1 MRRTKKT
8 LVLLLSLG
16 MVIALTTAIPAG
28 ATTEKTGKKEVVDSE
43 FVFCTMD
50 WSGEIEEVQVFEILS
65 LKGDGT
71 FDVREKKAF
80 GENTGWQG
88 VKGFKKPKVEGD
100 YLVWEGLKSKDNA
113 SYIAATKLS
122 EAMVE
127 EARTRIPLDV
137 RFKYKFDGVPV
148 TDLDEITGKSG
159 RFEMEVTFKNT
170 SKEKTRVE
178 YKDPDTGEMKEAE
191 VETYLPLVIQPY
203 DWYFD
208 NRIFYNLEAD
218 PTGLV
223 VPMPDFYNVG
233 WSIPLFPP
241 ATEESHTIWIK
252 ADVKDFELPPLTL
265 AVAFV
270 FPETNQVNPTALFK
284 AGLQQLYG
292 GVKQINEGIG
302 DPSKE
307 DTLLYGITAIDEGL
321 KQMANAQEGLPYA
334 KSNIDSKMIPGVKQ
348 AAAGIGSETTPDTL
362 LYADAQVIAGLEQMK
377 QGIGA
382 PGAADTLLYAMAKMD
397 EGLNE
402 IAMGIGDPTTSD
414 TLRYAMAQ
422 MQAGLE
428 SIKAGIGSAST
439 PNTLLYAVAAVQ
451 AGLSSML
458 VGANQ
463 MIVGIGDASTPG
475 TILNGLAQV
484 VAGIQLMSAGLGG
497 VGQPGTIIDGLN
509 QMATNLNGS
518 LIPGVQQIQ
527 GALSPGGGLTTL
539 YDYTQ
544 TVAKPITDAVD
555 PNIWLNQQAM
565 MNGYATG
572 LGNIAA
578 GLIAIYNGLAAPF
591 PNGIIANLLLAKN
604 MMDTQ
609 IIPGLQQIIAGLDNP
624 SGIPQPGIKQG
635 LQQIAMGI
643 GSASTP
649 GTLLYAMAQIQAG
662 LQGIAAGI
670 GDPTVN
676 PSLLYAAV
684 AVQGGLLQILNGIGS
699 HATPDTLLY
708 AVAAVE
714 AGLNQM
720 KAGIGDAATNP
731 SLLYAMAA
739 MQMGLYQMKAGMS
752 TGDPNNPGLLEGL
765 QLLSAGLADAVAGL
779 GSAETPDTLLY
790 GTNAIKEGLTQVG
803 GGTQQMVDGLY
814 KNLVMLNTT
823 EAELAAIAKRAEEFD
838 HLLGRAEDAT
848 NQVRFVYQAK
858 PTYNY
863 KAGSKASWVVAIV
876 LSIVFA
882 LILVA
887 GGIMLSR
894 RAAA

>member
-148 TDLDEITGKSG
+148 TDRDEITGKSG

-178 YKDPDTGEMKEAE
+178 YKDPDTGELKETE

-252 ADVKDFELPPLTL
+252 ADVKDFQLPPLTL

-270 FPETNQVNPTALFK
+270 FPETNQVDPTALFK
-284 AGLQQLYG
+284 AGLEQLYG
-292 GVKQINEGIG
+292 GVKQINEGVG

-307 DTLLYGITAIDEGL
+307 DTLLYGITAVDNGL
-321 KQMANAQEGLPYA
+321 KQMADAQEGLPYA
-334 KSNIDSKMIPGVKQ
+334 KSNIDSAMIPGVEE
-348 AAAGIGSETTPDTL
+348 AAAGIGSERTPQTL
-362 LYADAQVIAGLEQMK
+362 LYAANAVIGGLYGMLAGIGSKTEDETLLYAMNAMKEGLEGIYEGIGDTDTDETLLFGMRSLELGLDNPSGVPKPGIKQVAQLIFAAAEGITDPVLKATIQGYAEGIIKGVGDQYTKKTLIYGVHLVMAGLMAIQNGIKSSDPQAKTLMYAVDKVIDGLNAMK
-377 QGIGA
+377 AGIGTE
-382 PGAADTLLYAMAKMD
+382 DDKNTLLYAMA
-397 EGLNE
+397 
-402 IAMGIGDPTTSD
+402 
-414 TLRYAMAQ
+414 
-422 MQAGLE
+422 
-428 SIKAGIGSAST
+428 
-439 PNTLLYAVAAVQ
+439 
-451 AGLSSML
+451 
-458 VGANQ
+458 
-463 MIVGIGDASTPG
+463 
-475 TILNGLAQV
+475 
-484 VAGIQLMSAGLGG
+484 
-497 VGQPGTIIDGLN
+497 
-509 QMATNLNGS
+509 
-518 LIPGVQQIQ
+518 
-527 GALSPGGGLTTL
+527 
-539 YDYTQ
+539 
-544 TVAKPITDAVD
+544 
-555 PNIWLNQQAM
+555 
-565 MNGYATG
+565 
-572 LGNIAA
+572 
-578 GLIAIYNGLAAPF
+578 AI
-591 PNGIIANLLLAKN
+591 
-604 MMDTQ
+604 
-609 IIPGLQQIIAGLDNP
+609 
-624 SGIPQPGIKQG
+624 
-635 LQQIAMGI
+635 
-643 GSASTP
+643 
-649 GTLLYAMAQIQAG
+649 
-662 LQGIAAGI
+662 
-670 GDPTVN
+670 
-676 PSLLYAAV
+676 
-684 AVQGGLLQILNGIGS
+684 QGGLHQL
-699 HATPDTLLY
+699 
-708 AVAAVE
+708 
-714 AGLNQM
+714 
-720 KAGIGDAATNP
+720 
-731 SLLYAMAA
+731 
-739 MQMGLYQMKAGMS
+739 KAGMS

-765 QLLSAGLADAVAGL
+765 ELLSAGLADAIAGL
-779 GSAETPDTLLY
+779 GSAGTPDTLLY

-823 EAELAAIAKRAEEFD
+823 EAELKAIAKRAEEFD

-863 KAGSKASWVVAIV
+863 KAGSKASWIVAIV
-876 LSIVFA
+876 LSIIFA
-882 LILVA
+882 LILVG